1 MTLTRIDLESSRL
14 QAMISQAGLGLQIL
28 TELQL
33 QQSIDEI
40 LQQSLASNVWIFA
53 YGSLIWNPIFKYS
66 DRCVGTVY
74 GWHRRFCLWTPLGR
88 GTPDHPGLV
97 LGLDRGGSCRGIV
110 YQLDASDVAT
120 ELLLLWRREM
130 VAGTY
135 IPRWVKV
142 VSKKQTIKAIA
153 FIINPHHSLYAPKLS
168 LDDTAYAI
176 SKARGA
182 LGSCADYLLQ
192 TVEGLAE
199 LGIVDRTLIQ
209 IRDRVLSL
217 LNSNLNQK

>member
-1 MTLTRIDLESSRL
+1 LNPPNLIRGSR
-14 QAMISQAGLGLQIL
+14 SK
-28 TELQL
+28 
-33 QQSIDEI
+33 QSIDEI
-40 LQQSLASNVWIFA
+40 LQQCLASDIWVFA

-66 DRCVGTVY
+66 DRCVGIVY
-74 GWHRRFCLWTPLGR
+74 GWHRHFCLWTPLGR
-88 GTPDHPGLV
+88 GTPENPGLV
-97 LGLDRGGSCRGIV
+97 LGLDRGGSCRGIIYRV
-110 YQLDASDVAT
+110 AANDVAT

-130 VAGTY
+130 VARTY

-142 VSKKQTIKAIA
+142 VSGEQVVKAIA
-153 FIINPHHSLYAPKLS
+153 FVINSHHSLYAPKLS

-176 SKARGA
+176 SKAHGS

-199 LGIVDRTLIQ
+199 FGIVDRNLIQ

-217 LNSNLNQK
+217 LNSNLEI